1 MSTQQHQGNPPTP
14 RISLR
19 AVTKDFQVRPAKDTP
34 SGRVLRALEDI
45 TLDVAAGELL
55 TLVGP
60 SGSGKTTLLDIL
72 GGLSEP
78 TTGEVLVD
86 GRPVS
91 GPGLDRG
98 IVFQQ
103 YALFP
108 WRTALAN
115 VAFGLEGPQFRRQGL
130 GKEERLE
137 RAREYLALVG
147 LGGFEERYPHE
158 LSGGMKQRVAIAR
171 SLAHEPGILLMDEP
185 FAALDA
191 QTREQL
197 QDELLRIWSATG
209 TTAVFI
215 THGIEE
221 AVYLGQRVAVLSSRP
236 GRLKAIVDIDLGD
249 RTIGAERDL
258 RSTPEFVAY
267 RHRLWELLHGEVA
280 SAQRAGHQK
289 IQPDGTE
296 RAA

>member
-1 MSTQQHQGNPPTP
+1 MTSSIELRHVTKEFVVRPTKDQP
-14 RISLR
+14 RASVLR
-19 AVTKDFQVRPAKDTP
+19 AV
-34 SGRVLRALEDI
+34 EDI
-45 TLDVAAGELL
+45 SLTVPAGEFL

-60 SGSGKTTLLDIL
+60 SGSGKTTLLDLL
-72 GGLSEP
+72 GGLSTP
-78 TTGEVLVD
+78 TSGEVLVD
-86 GRPVS
+86 GTPVT

-98 IVFQQ
+98 VVFQQ

-115 VAFGLEGPQFRRQGL
+115 VTFGLEQLPLTR
-130 GKEERLE
+130 KERTE

-147 LGGFEERYPHE
+147 LSGSEDRLPHE

-171 SLAHEPGILLMDEP
+171 SLAYEPGILLMDEP

-197 QDELLRIWSATG
+197 QDELLRIWRTTG

-221 AVYLGQRVAVLSSRP
+221 AVYLGQRVAILSSRP
-236 GRLKAIVDIDLGD
+236 GRLKQVVDIELGD
-249 RTIGAERDL
+249 REGERDL
-258 RSTPEFVAY
+258 RSDPDFVGY
-267 RHRLWELLHGEVA
+267 RHQIWSLLHDEVER
-280 SAQRAGHQK
+280 AQRAGHHK